1 MQSLWLHEPRYCVQY
16 MDVHT
21 RSHTARCLLCIP
33 KEDEEEEA
41 GAGW

>member
-1 MQSLWLHEPRYCVQY
+1 
-16 MDVHT
+16 MDVRT
-21 RSHTARCLLCIP
+21 RSHTVRCLLCIP

>member
-1 MQSLWLHEPRYCVQY
+1 MSPLFTRYCVQY
-16 MDVHT
+16 MDVRT
-21 RSHTARCLLCIP
+21 LSYTVRCLLCIP